1 MLGKKKTTTLVFRV
15 KYYIP
20 SFHNKAKQNLNLISL
35 ALDSGTQRFFLFII
49 ISINLI
55 ILTRLQYSLAAQ
67 NKKKTLFIPT
77 EITLQYYKRGKVI
90 I

>member
-1 MLGKKKTTTLVFRV
+1 MLEKKTTTTLVFRV
-15 KYYIP
+15 KYYIL

-67 NKKKTLFIPT
+67 NKILALFIPT
-77 EITLQYYKRGKVI
+77 EIILQYYKTGKVS
-90 I
+90 

>member
-1 MLGKKKTTTLVFRV
+1 M
-15 KYYIP
+15 
-20 SFHNKAKQNLNLISL
+20 NLISL

-67 NKKKTLFIPT
+67 NKILALFIPT
-77 EITLQYYKRGKVI
+77 EIIL
-90 I
+90 